1 MRFVC
6 YQQQHDFKVRKF
18 LIRRMKMDEDVL
30 FWVIVIIYSA
40 FTLSFSGARLLQ
52 GHLRFKTCS
61 FGEKTLVGEVR
72 KGDFT
77 G

>member
-1 MRFVC
+1 M
-6 YQQQHDFKVRKF
+6 
-18 LIRRMKMDEDVL
+18 LDVL

-52 GHLRFKTCS
+52 RHLRFKTCS